1 MAINKNFVVKNG
13 LEVSTE
19 LIFADADTRRVGIQ
33 NTQPQ
38 HTLHVVGGIG
48 ATNLTVSGVS
58 TFSKPVGFGSDVNIV
73 GISTITGHVSIGK
86 TTLLVVG
93 DLDVTGNIKGG
104 GVLNNITNLNV
115 SGIGTVNE
123 IYAAGGNVSVGF
135 LTATSAADISGNA
148 NLTGITTI
156 TNLQAGLATEFFAAT
171 GIQSGG
177 VPIGGGVTTINFTGI
192 GATLVEVFG
201 TRADVYI
208 SGGPG
213 ISSVGIETSGA
224 FVGTATTLNFI
235 GPGVTVGVSSDNV
248 AHVTVGLGSLGYT
261 FRSFVSIGSPQITF
275 PFQYNRNAIEAYSN
289 GIKLVQGSDYTA
301 TNGTTVSLA
310 STARVGDTVE
320 FVSYQAEIVSPL
332 PGQVLRR
339 QYTAGAG
346 QTSFQFVGGYD
357 IGNLDVFLNGS
368 KLVESSDFTATDG
381 LSFNVIGGSRAGD
394 VLEAMTYPANI
405 VGAGGSNFL
414 FMDNNVPIGLAS
426 TINLG
431 FGISVT
437 GYDSKVGIV
446 TIGTNLPDA
455 RTDQSF
461 TATEGQSI
469 FNFAY
474 NVGSLDVFVNGV
486 KLATSEFTATDGTT
500 VTLDVSRFAGDIVE
514 LVSYNTVT
522 ISSGGDVGIITATG
536 GFISAANT
544 TPIQI
549 SLVGNEL
556 TFTASGIGSTTLT
569 LS

>member
-19 LIFADADTRRVGIQ
+19 LIFADADTRRVGIL

-38 HTLHVVGGIG
+38 HSLHVVGGIG

-58 TFSKPVGFGSDVNIV
+58 TFSKPVGFGSDVNIT

-104 GVLNNITNLNV
+104 GVLDNITNLNV
-115 SGIGTVNE
+115 SGIATVNE
-123 IYAAGGNVSVGF
+123 IYAADGNVSVGL
-135 LTATSAADISGNA
+135 LTVTDAADISGDA

-177 VPIGGGVTTINFTGI
+177 VSIGGGVTTINFTGI

-235 GPGVTVGVSSDNV
+235 GPGVTVGVTTDNV
-248 AHVTVGLGSLGYT
+248 AHVTVGFGSLGYST
-261 FRSFVSIGSPQITF
+261 QSFINIGVAQSVF
-275 PFQYNRNAIEAYSN
+275 PFSYNRNAIEAYYN
-289 GIKLVQGSDYTA
+289 GSKLVQGADYSA
-301 TNGTTVSLA
+301 SNGTTVDFTFDAIAGS
-310 STARVGDTVE
+310 TVE
-320 FVSYQAEIVSPL
+320 LITYRTEVGPL
-332 PGQVLRR
+332 QGQVVRR
-339 QYTAGAG
+339 TFVPSGI
-346 QTSFQFVGGYD
+346 QTSFNFSGGYAT
-357 IGNLDVFLNGS
+357 GNVDVYLNGS
-368 KLVESSDFTATDG
+368 KLIPVTDFTATDG
-381 LSFNVIGGSRAGD
+381 QTIVLLSGAADAGD
-394 VLEAMTYPANI
+394 FLEAVSFQPNI

-414 FMDNNVPIGLAS
+414 FMDDDSVIGLAS
-426 TINLG
+426 TINFGLG
-431 FGISVT
+431 IGVSGF
-437 GYDSKVGIV
+437 DSNVGIV
-446 TIGTNLPDA
+446 TVGLTENVSLP
-455 RTDQSF
+455 
-461 TATEGQSI
+461 
-469 FNFAY
+469 
-474 NVGSLDVFVNGV
+474 
-486 KLATSEFTATDGTT
+486 
-500 VTLDVSRFAGDIVE
+500 
-514 LVSYNTVT
+514 
-522 ISSGGDVGIITATG
+522 GIITATG

-549 SLVGNEL
+549 SLVGSEL
-556 TFTASGIGSTTLT
+556 TFTAVGIGSTTLT